1 MTQAAGQAFYPIL
14 PSWEYVAD
22 PEPRVFG
29 AHLYIYGSHV
39 SFDGVN
45 TGTVTVSTGRG
56 GPAAARVRWT

>member
-1 MTQAAGQAFYPIL
+1 MTQAARQAFHPIL

-29 AHLYIYGSHV
+29 SRLYIYGSHDR
-39 SFDGVN
+39 FDGVN

-56 GPAAARVRWT
+56 GPVAVRVRWT